1 MKLMWTEG
9 ELGEGLR
16 CYRAQEFFA
25 AHEHWESVWL
35 RSKEPEK
42 TFLQGLIQVAAAFHH
57 LQRGNPR
64 GTRSLLQRAR
74 ARLERYPEY
83 FGGIDVSSLCKE
95 IEEWLQAL
103 KAGTATHGRSYPE
116 LHHGGRTAR
125 RNEVLRLQPGSLLVR
140 SRRKRMKAGV
150 TKS

>member
-1 MKLMWTEG
+1 MKLIWTEG

-16 CYRAQEFFA
+16 CYRAQEFFE

-35 RSKEPEK
+35 GSREPEK

-64 GTRSLLQRAR
+64 GTSSLLQRAR

-83 FGGIDVSSLCKE
+83 FEGIDVGSLRSD
-95 IEEWLQAL
+95 IAEWLQAL
-103 KAGTATHGRSYPE
+103 EAGRATAGRSFPN
-116 LHHGGRTAR
+116 LHQKGNRGT
-125 RNEVLRLQPGSLLVR
+125 
-140 SRRKRMKAGV
+140 
-150 TKS
+150 TK

>member
-1 MKLMWTEG
+1 MKLNWTEG

-16 CYRAQEFFA
+16 CYRAREFFV

-35 RSKEPEK
+35 KSKEPEK

-74 ARLERYPEY
+74 VRLARYPES
-83 FGGIDVSSLCKE
+83 FGGIDVTSLCKE
-95 IEEWLQAL
+95 IDEWLLAL
-103 KAGTATHGRSYPE
+103 ETGRTTRGNSYPQ
-116 LHHGGRTAR
+116 LLCDGRHA
-125 RNEVLRLQPGSLLVR
+125 ESD
-140 SRRKRMKAGV
+140 AGR
-150 TKS
+150 